1 MHARTQSLRGE
12 ICICLLAILDPSH
25 LGPVPSRPAGSRD
38 WHGKYEVMT
47 LNLDIVNLELVVANY
62 GIDLTILR
70 IFEFAT
76 VAREQERHLL
86 AHGIISHIKELLA
99 TV

>member
-1 MHARTQSLRGE
+1 
-12 ICICLLAILDPSH
+12 
-25 LGPVPSRPAGSRD
+25 
-38 WHGKYEVMT
+38 MT